1 MARKIARLTDRTI
14 KAKTEKGY
22 YADGDGLYLQVSATG
37 AKSWIFRF
45 KSKGKARDMGLG
57 GFPSVSLSEAR
68 QKAKEA
74 REHRDKG
81 KDPIEQRAAAAAQE
95 RRTDAR
101 STTFK
106 ECAEQLIASNEAGWK
121 NAKHRQQWRNTL
133 VTYVYPVFG
142 DVPVADVNTD
152 LVLKVIEPIWATKT
166 ETASRVRGRI
176 ERVLRAAKAR
186 GLRDGENPAVWRDH
200 LKEVLPERSK
210 IAPVEHHPAL
220 PYKDVPAF
228 VARLRAKKGVTALA
242 LEFTILTAVRTSEAI
257 GAKFSEFD
265 MAAKVWRIP
274 GERMKAG
281 EPHRVPLCDRAV
293 AIVKELA
300 ATRLNEYVF
309 PGLIKGEPLSNMA
322 MLMMLRDMQPD
333 ITVHGFR
340 SSFREWAGEE
350 TATPHDICEAALAHT
365 RKDKVHA
372 VYQRGDLFNKR
383 DTLMQAWAEYCE
395 PAPITG
401 KRRRARAVATDR
413 RLSAE

>member
-1 MARKIARLTDRTI
+1 MARRIDRLTDRTI
-14 KAKTEKGY
+14 KAKKEKGY
-22 YADGDGLYLQVSATG
+22 YADGDGLYLQVSTTG

-68 QKAKEA
+68 QKAKDA
-74 REHRDKG
+74 RKHRDEG
-81 KDPIEQRAAAAAQE
+81 NDPIAARAAAEAQKRLAE
-95 RRTDAR
+95 AR
-101 STTFK
+101 GTTFR
-106 ECAEQLIASNEAGWK
+106 ECAEQLIASNENGWK

-133 VTYVYPVFG
+133 ATYAYPVLG
-142 DVPVADVNTD
+142 DVPVADVTTD

-176 ERVLRAAKAR
+176 ERVLSAAKVR
-186 GLRDGENPAVWRDH
+186 GLRDGENPARWHDH
-200 LKEVLPERSK
+200 LRETLPEKSE
-210 IAPVEHHPAL
+210 IARVKHHPAL

-228 VARLRAKKGVTALA
+228 IARLRAKKLTTARA

-257 GAKFSEFD
+257 GATFDEFD
-265 MAAKVWRIP
+265 LAAKAWRIP

-300 ATRLNEYVF
+300 ATKLNDFVF
-309 PGLIKGEPLSNMA
+309 PGVKRGEHLSEMA
-322 MLMMLRDMQPD
+322 MLMLLRATRPG

-340 SSFREWAGEE
+340 SSFRDWAGEE
-350 TATPHDICEAALAHT
+350 TATPFDICEAALAHT

-372 VYQRGDLFNKR
+372 AYQRGDLFKKR
-383 DTLMQAWAEYCE
+383 DTLMQAWAKYCE
-395 PAPITG
+395 PPTAA
-401 KRRRARAVATDR
+401 KRRRAA
-413 RLSAE
+413 